1 MSAPHDP
8 QPHGH
13 MSPMDPHG
21 DQAGHHGHVIIPV
34 RVLAGVLCILLCFTV
49 VTVFFSRA
57 EGWVAGWFD
66 IEIPHLVNVL
76 VALSIAVVK
85 SVLVAMYFMQ
95 LKYDN
100 PLNALVFLFCLV
112 AFTLFMFFSMTDL
125 GTRAA
130 VYDYKAPNH
139 QDGGTG
145 LAATDQNK
153 LKAGKGIAEQR
164 RLAAIEKLG
173 AEEFAR
179 QAAVAHAEHA
189 HEDHG
194 PKAPSDANRSRPLR
208 GPTAPAPGHEAAP
221 GQEPGHT
228 PAPPAGH

>member
-1 MSAPHDP
+1 MSAPHEAHA
-8 QPHGH
+8 HGH
-13 MSPMDPHG
+13 MNAMDPHG
-21 DQAGHHGHVIIPV
+21 DHAGHHGHVIIPV
-34 RVLAGVLCILLCFTV
+34 RVLAGVLCILLFFTV

-57 EGWVAGWFD
+57 EGWVAGWFH

-130 VYDYKAPNH
+130 VYDYKAPNR
-139 QDGGTG
+139 QEGGTG
-145 LAATDQNK
+145 LAS
-153 LKAGKGIAEQR
+153 KAGADAENQLTPGRPLAEQR
-164 RLAAIEKLG
+164 RLAAVKKWGE
-173 AEEFAR
+173 AEYAR
-179 QAAVAHAEHA
+179 RAAAAHAEHA
-189 HEDHG
+189 HDDHG

-208 GPTAPAPGHEAAP
+208 GVTAPAHGHEAAP
-221 GQEPGHT
+221 GHA
-228 PAPPAGH
+228 PAPAAGH